1 MDPHPGA
8 DVDLACLPVVI
19 PGRQARKQEVPGVM
33 CGNFAAAREIYEGAS
48 IMTLGYPEIGVSAR
62 PNAIVRQGIV
72 SCVSPSRPEAHVFL
86 IDSHV
91 FPGNSG
97 GPVFKLPAGIDRQG
111 RFAAGEDVT
120 FLGIVTQARVQQ
132 FPMLAGEKEVVLKCK
147 GRQPPELLLAPNFIG
162 IGVVEPALHVKEL
175 LAVAAKSMK
184 K

>member
-1 MDPHPGA
+1 GA

-97 GPVFKLPAGIDRQG
+97 G
-111 RFAAGEDVT
+111 
-120 FLGIVTQARVQQ
+120 
-132 FPMLAGEKEVVLKCK
+132 
-147 GRQPPELLLAPNFIG
+147 
-162 IGVVEPALHVKEL
+162 
-175 LAVAAKSMK
+175 
-184 K
+184 

>member
-1 MDPHPGA
+1 
-8 DVDLACLPVVI
+8 
-19 PGRQARKQEVPGVM
+19 
-33 CGNFAAAREIYEGAS
+33 
-48 IMTLGYPEIGVSAR
+48 
-62 PNAIVRQGIV
+62 
-72 SCVSPSRPEAHVFL
+72 
-86 IDSHV
+86 
-91 FPGNSG
+91 
-97 GPVFKLPAGIDRQG
+97 
-111 RFAAGEDVT
+111 EDVT